1 MLTLEPDL
9 ARASMANSCI
19 HDLVAMQA
27 AATPAAAA
35 VTGRGRHLSYRE
47 LNESANQLAHHL
59 QKLGVGPETV
69 VAVCLD
75 RSVELV
81 VALLAVLKAGGAYLP
96 LDPAYPADRL
106 RFMLEDA
113 KAPILIDSQFLESAS
128 SESRANPD
136 SAVTAD
142 NLAYVIYTS
151 GSTGTPK
158 GVQITH
164 RNLLSLIDWHLGA
177 FEITS
182 ADRATQVTSPAFD
195 ATGWEIWPYLA
206 AGASVHIA
214 PDDVRTD
221 PEAMRDWLLEERVT
235 VSFLPTPL
243 AERAIALEWPRLG
256 ALRLLLTGADTL
268 HVYPDARLP
277 FALVNNYGPT
287 ETTVVATSGVVP
299 TADSDRDH
307 PPSIGRPVANTQIHI
322 LDGELVPVAAGEV
335 GEIFIGG
342 DGVGRGYLNRPE
354 LTSQR
359 FLADP
364 FAGRPGARMY
374 RTGDLARYL
383 ANGEIAFLGRADH
396 QVKIRGFRVEPDEV
410 ATVLS
415 RHPDVRS
422 AAVIGRE
429 DAPGEMRLVGYI
441 TAAAGA
447 SLTLSSVVDALAAHL
462 PDHMIPSAFV
472 VMDELPLTPNGKV
485 DRAALPPPDSDNML
499 RDEPAVE
506 ALTHTEARLAGIVA
520 PLLRLDR
527 ISIDDNFFLLGGSSL
542 MGAQLIARVKEVF
555 GVALPLRTLFENPT
569 VRRLAVEVELAV
581 VAAVESMSESE
592 VLQLLEKGA

>member
-9 ARASMANSCI
+9 ARASTAHSCI

-27 AATPAAAA
+27 AATPAATA
-35 VTGRGRHLSYRE
+35 VTHRGRHLSYRE

-69 VAVCLD
+69 VAICLD

-96 LDPAYPADRL
+96 LDPTYPADRL

-415 RHPDVRS
+415 RHPGVRS

-429 DAPGEMRLVGYI
+429 DAPGEMRLVGYV

-485 DRAALPPPDSDNML
+485 DRGALPPPDSDNML